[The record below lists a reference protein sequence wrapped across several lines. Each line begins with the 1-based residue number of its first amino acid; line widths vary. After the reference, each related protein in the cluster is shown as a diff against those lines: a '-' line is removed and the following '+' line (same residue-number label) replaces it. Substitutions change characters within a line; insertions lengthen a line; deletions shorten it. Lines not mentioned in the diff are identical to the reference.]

1 MEWVCWMSA
10 FFTTIFLRRY
20 GGMFFCSRRE
30 RASWPNWAADDVVY
44 RRAVEKV
51 SSGEYLYGEL
61 LSFSTPHRNR
71 R

>member
-1 MEWVCWMSA
+1 MSA
-10 FFTTIFLRRY
+10 FSTTLFLRRY

-51 SSGEYLYGEL
+51 SSGEYL
-61 LSFSTPHRNR
+61 R
-71 R
+71 RATLFLNSPPKS